1 MRKFRK
7 WVTENKTLYLVLS
20 CTCMMLFLVFLL
32 VTEAS
37 TWMVAMTIIYLFYMT
52 ILYPNY
58 CRIMQINEAIQV
70 LNNQCDPYPLLEVT
84 EQFLQKK
91 HSELEKQIYEMN
103 YCVALRDIGEYE
115 KVYRILSELNIDKC
129 GGMTLVNKIVY
140 YNNRA
145 DICTVMDKYE
155 EADIWHKKMMQLYDG
170 MRDGKTKQNLARMIR
185 LAEAA
190 ELFRTG
196 SYAETVKILR
206 REEANCV
213 RQDVSNCMLC
223 GRAYLKLGETE
234 RAKEQLQVVVDK
246 GNRVYEVI
254 EAKELLGGIR

>member
-1 MRKFRK
+1 M
-7 WVTENKTLYLVLS
+7 Y
-20 CTCMMLFLVFLL
+20 
-32 VTEAS
+32 
-37 TWMVAMTIIYLFYMT
+37 
-52 ILYPNY
+52 
-58 CRIMQINEAIQV
+58 
-70 LNNQCDPYPLLEVT
+70 
-84 EQFLQKK
+84 
-91 HSELEKQIYEMN
+91 
-103 YCVALRDIGEYE
+103 
-115 KVYRILSELNIDKC
+115 
-129 GGMTLVNKIVY
+129 
-140 YNNRA
+140 
-145 DICTVMDKYE
+145 KYE

-196 SYAETVKILR
+196 SYAETVNILR
-206 REEANCV
+206 REAANCV